1 MRNNAKLGAD
11 IAVELTKLRSSRQV
25 ASKHSS
31 SSSTE
36 NRGPLV
42 VGGSIFDFVVRL
54 KEGEVSLRPL
64 HLLRYTSMA
73 AHTEAPLPPAME
85 VSVGMWHLLSPG
97 ATISPLKIFMGISSS
112 VSYSPL
118 VRLGAGPRL
127 ASAVGKDEQGRGLLS
142 GQKLDTSLVR
152 NKIVNK
158 RQQNYR

>member
-1 MRNNAKLGAD
+1 MRNNAKIGAD

-36 NRGPLV
+36 SRGPLV

-73 AHTEAPLPPAME
+73 AHIEAPLPPAMG

-97 ATISPLKIFMGISSS
+97 STFSPLKIFMGQFKFSFIF
-112 VSYSPL
+112 PPI
-118 VRLGAGPRL
+118 RLGAGPRL